1 MAIVVVPTTGLI
13 APSSSSST
21 SIFWNWE
28 PAPVFKKN
36 WKIGTSFSSVFP
48 IVVKI
53 PAYELMSA
61 YTGYTDFELDINLV
75 FGTDPQWLQVEG
87 SFSYNGSIGTEI
99 IENGLTLYEKELEFS
114 YLNFNLLS
122 IGNHFAYAFYK
133 VSAINPATSLREEI
147 ISQAMPFE
155 LEIVNSDVEFLDFS
169 WNLMMLPYLYFSYY
183 VGGDLPLSKTITV
196 YHNIPF
202 SVSVSDPLIIVS
214 QNAYGDF
221 TILEV
226 SFDSEVSSLAVGI
239 HDFQIIFE
247 YGTSISEIVDIQ
259 LEVIDTSDSFYVN
272 PTSITFEAYRN
283 AEAPEP
289 QMLNTISPIV
299 WNINSS
305 LPVWLNSSVATG
317 NGMTDVYLQAV
328 NFNDLPAGTYNF
340 NLEFTTTTET
350 KTVIVTLILHDF
362 LTHPFVPEKLAFTQ
376 ELDYLNFNSDVEDP
390 TFIEIELD
398 IKVFS
403 LNLYEET
410 SYPRSYKLPLYK
422 GVGQFH
428 IGDIVHQLLEE
439 IENLNDVVPL
449 QDSNYSKTQYAP
461 AEVSVSFVQKNYES
475 DEAIRSGTI
484 ELIKFVKGHKPYV
497 TDGQLCL
504 LTVMQ
509 QEVSRITPKSVIGIG
524 FTHFGNPLI
533 RVYKNGVLIEE
544 TNVLSFSTVPEKLIY
559 SHYRFTNNF
568 KLGDIIE
575 IQILNNLESRIQRYL
590 VLTEGVDSTYFLFEN
605 DNGIIEPFE
614 FSGRVRVND
623 NYTHITNKVFK
634 NLFEIDKK
642 VDSWNNQSLI
652 VNTGQ
657 LLPSDHKII
666 DAIIKSKK
674 VWCAF
679 NDPSGRYLLIDSTS
693 TKKTPSDT
701 FKTDYSYDVEFNIL
715 EDANATVY
723 PQ

>member
-1 MAIVVVPTTGLI
+1 MAIVVAPTTGLI

-21 SIFWNWE
+21 SILWNFK
-28 PAPVFKKN
+28 PSSIFKKT
-36 WKIGTSFSSVFP
+36 WKVGTPFASVFP
-48 IVVKI
+48 IITKI

-61 YTGYTDFELDINLV
+61 YSGYTDFELNIGL
-75 FGTDPQWLQVEG
+75 FHGTDPQWLKIEG
-87 SFSYNGSIGTEI
+87 ALSYSGTIGTEVS
-99 IENGLTLYEKELEFS
+99 ENGITTYEKELEFS
-114 YLNFNLLS
+114 YFNFNLLS
-122 IGNHFAYAFYK
+122 LGTHFATAIYT
-133 VSAINPATSLREEI
+133 VSAVNPSTSIREDI
-147 ISQAMPFE
+147 ISQGMYFQ
-155 LEIVNSDVEFLDFS
+155 LEVVNTDVEFLDVT
-169 WNLMMLPYLYFSYY
+169 WNLMLVPYMYFQYY
-183 VGGDLPLSKTITV
+183 AGGDLPTLNTISV
-196 YHNIPF
+196 FHNVPF
-202 SVSVSDPLIIVS
+202 TVSVSDSLLLVS
-214 QNAYGDF
+214 ETAYDDF
-221 TILEV
+221 TLLDV
-226 SFDSEVSSLAVGI
+226 SFDSGVSSLAVGI
-239 HDFQIIFE
+239 HNFQITLN
-247 YGTSISEIVDIQ
+247 YGTGLTKIIDVQ

-272 PTSITFEAYRN
+272 PTAITFEAYRN
-283 AEAPEP
+283 AAAPAA
-289 QMLNTISPIV
+289 QIVNTISPAV

-305 LPVWLNSSVATG
+305 LPIWLSSNVATG

-328 NFNDLPAGTYNF
+328 NFNDLPAGNYTF
-340 NLEFTTTTET
+340 NLEFTTSTET

-362 LTHPFVPEKLAFTQ
+362 LNHPFVTEKLAFTQ
-376 ELDYLNFNSDVEDP
+376 ELDYLDFNSDVPEP

-403 LNLYEET
+403 LNLYEEIA
-410 SYPRSYKLPLYK
+410 YPRSYKLPLYK

-439 IENLNDVVPL
+439 IESLGDVVPL

-461 AEVSVSFVQKNYES
+461 AEVSVSFAQKNYES
-475 DEAIRSGTI
+475 YEALRSGTI
-484 ELIKFVKGHKPYV
+484 ELIKFVKGHKPFV
-497 TDGQLCL
+497 TDGQLSL

-533 RVYKNGVLIEE
+533 RVLKNGILIEE

-575 IQILNNLESRIQRYL
+575 IQILNNLESRIQRFL

-605 DNGIIEPFE
+605 DNGIVEPFE
-614 FSGRVRVND
+614 FSGRVRVN
-623 NYTHITNKVFK
+623 NAYTHITNKVFK

-642 VDSWNNQSLI
+642 FDSWNNQSI
-652 VNTGQ
+652 VVNTGH

-679 NDPSGRYLLIDSTS
+679 NDPSGRYLLVDSTS
-693 TKKTPSDT
+693 TKMTPSDT
-701 FKTDYSYDVEFNIL
+701 FKQDNSYDVEFNIL